1 MYKLYKNDSGRS
13 GQRLLKVRCAMI
25 QSEDAIKAIQT
36 MIEKNKY
43 RARYEEDSEIATKCQ
58 KENEVLQL
66 AMDALREKLAR
77 ENLQVG

>member
-1 MYKLYKNDSGRS
+1 
-13 GQRLLKVRCAMI
+13 MI
-25 QSEDAIKAIQT
+25 RSEDAIKAIQT

-43 RARYEEDSEIATKCQ
+43 RAKYEEDSEIAAKCQ

-77 ENLQVG
+77 ENMQVL